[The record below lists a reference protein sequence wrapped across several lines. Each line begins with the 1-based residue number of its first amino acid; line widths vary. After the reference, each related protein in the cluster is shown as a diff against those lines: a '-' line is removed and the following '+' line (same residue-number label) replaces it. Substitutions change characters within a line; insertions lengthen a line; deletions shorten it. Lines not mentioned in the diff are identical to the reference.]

1 VQLLHA
7 RPRLHLY
14 LAQRLPAKESLM
26 AIFKARF
33 IFVALTA
40 IVLLMSAC
48 GSTGGSSSSQ
58 TVLQVLQKS
67 VTAMKHLKSAHI
79 DMKITDT
86 VNAASGMPTTTPTSA
101 GQLSINLTGNG
112 DEVLPDKFA
121 LHFTF
126 GLSNNAASNINLS
139 EIILGRQLFMQNSKG
154 QWYVL
159 SGGIQGASGNPFAGA
174 NISNYNG
181 LFGLAQKAQITDHG
195 DQTLNGQNLRHI
207 SVAFGQD
214 ALKELL
220 NATGQTSLQQQ
231 QVTNKLLN
239 QITLKQSTLDAW
251 IDEATSYVHRL
262 ELKLNLAVKGGPAGG
277 SGTPAIS
284 PIPPSM
290 TTGVDTIIDYSK
302 FNESITITA
311 PAHAIPASSLSGISE

>member
-1 VQLLHA
+1 
-7 RPRLHLY
+7 
-14 LAQRLPAKESLM
+14 M
-26 AIFKARF
+26 AIFKGRF
-33 IFVALTA
+33 IFAALTA

-48 GSTGGSSSSQ
+48 GSTGGSPSSQ

-67 VTAMKHLKSAHI
+67 VTAMKQLKSAHI
-79 DMKITDT
+79 DMKFTDT
-86 VNAASGMPTTTPTSA
+86 VNADLRMPTPIPGSV
-101 GQLSINLTGNG
+101 GQFSTNLTGSG

-126 GLSNNAASNINLS
+126 AMSNNAALNLNIS
-139 EIILGRQLFMQNSKG
+139 EIILGRQIFMQESKG

-159 SGGIQGASGNPFAGA
+159 SGGIQRASGNPFAGT
-174 NISNYNG
+174 NISNYNS
-181 LFGLAQKAQITDHG
+181 LLGLAQQAQITDHG
-195 DQTLNGQNLRHI
+195 NQALNGQNLRHI
-207 SVAFGQD
+207 TITFGED

-220 NATGQTSLQQQ
+220 NATGQSSLQQQ

-262 ELKLNLAVKGGPAGG
+262 ELKLNLAVKGGPANDN
-277 SGTPAIS
+277 GTPAIS

-290 TTGVDTIIDYSK
+290 TTGLDAIIDYSK

-311 PAHAIPASSLSGISE
+311 PAHAIPTSNLSGIIE